1 LNWMQESKGTIPVPL
16 LYLTAVLL
24 DAGYA
29 PDILDLS
36 VASIEEGQSLEGSL
50 LSKIEQHIR
59 KLDPALIGFN
69 CFVSQHLPFIVKAAK
84 YIRNIAPAIHIA
96 VGGAHPTLF
105 AEEILRNC
113 PDIDSVILGEGE
125 EQIVALA
132 RAVESRKIV
141 NLRSVQAIACRS
153 NKKIIINA
161 RRNYI
166 ADSDALHQAAV

>member
-1 LNWMQESKGTIPVPL
+1 L
-16 LYLTAVLL
+16 
-24 DAGYA
+24 
-29 PDILDLS
+29 
-36 VASIEEGQSLEGSL
+36 
-50 LSKIEQHIR
+50 
-59 KLDPALIGFN
+59 
-69 CFVSQHLPFIVKAAK
+69 
-84 YIRNIAPAIHIA
+84 
-96 VGGAHPTLF
+96 
-105 AEEILRNC
+105 

>member
-1 LNWMQESKGTIPVPL
+1 MQESKGTIPVPL
-16 LYLTAVLL
+16 LYVTAVLL

-36 VASIEEGQSLEGSL
+36 VASMEEGQSLEGSL

-59 KLDPALIGFN
+59 KLDPALIEFN
-69 CFVSQHLPFIVKAAK
+69 CFVSQHLQFIVKAAK